1 MVEENYLYYR
11 RGNTVAGIMLKGAI
25 HPDMH
30 EDNFGKESNILVDF
44 GSEVK
49 FYEFPDELDE
59 NKVRQL
65 TEALFPPTEK
75 IVKSFEKMS
84 WFRAGF
90 IGWGGELAAA
100 VFSNAARNNISSF
113 PYCKAIFDKREY
125 DISEIFSV
133 EAKNRLREWKHFICN
148 DLLDE
153 NTRNIDYAAVPVVL
167 EKTQGRNR
175 YYIELLVMISAV
187 MTLEAKSNELMSVW
201 LTALHFACRSIEMGY
216 IYTGYGILRKVLHWC
231 GQAYIPIVQYHAKIE
246 EMLEGYK
253 LRQDIKDFIE
263 ESTKYDFM
271 EFLWIVNDIDTFVA

>member
-11 RGNTVAGIMLKGAI
+11 RGNTVAGIMLQGAI

-30 EDNFGKESNILVDF
+30 EGNFGKGSHVLLDF

-49 FYEFPDELDE
+49 YYEFPDKLNE
-59 NKVRQL
+59 NRVRQL
-65 TEALFPPTEK
+65 TEALFPPIEK
-75 IVKSFEKMS
+75 IVKSFEIMS

-100 VFSNAARNNISSF
+100 VFSNAVNNNISSF
-113 PYCKAIFDKREY
+113 SYCKERFDKIDF
-125 DISEIFSV
+125 DISGIISAD
-133 EAKNRLREWKHFICN
+133 AKERLKEWKHCICN
-148 DLLDE
+148 ELVNE
-153 NTRNIDYAAVPVVL
+153 NTGNINYAVIPTVMDKV
-167 EKTQGRNR
+167 QGRNR
-175 YYIELLVMISAV
+175 YYIELLILIFAV
-187 MTLEAKSNELMSVW
+187 MASEAKTNEMAPVW

-216 IYTGYGILRKVLHWC
+216 LYTGYGILRKILHWC
-231 GQAYIPIVQYHAKIE
+231 GQAYMPIVEYHAKIE
-246 EMLEGYK
+246 EMLEGSK